1 MLDKIFEA
9 MRFRLHSW
17 ITNNY
22 VLRHGFAEKETITE
36 KDVSEL
42 YSSYLLE
49 KIVLDWNHKGTR
61 IKENVD
67 ISLYEKFF
75 GHAHYDVFILIK
87 EGKQTIE
94 QLLFSLS
101 DLGSEYINCFSL
113 EKNCLIITPLKG
125 SINSVDELI
134 EKDEEYVVN
143 EVVAGGLG
151 SIQNFI
157 DSINGQIDS
166 FNKELSEYS
175 RSLIKTLKILTAK

>member
-75 GHAHYDVFILIK
+75 GHAPYDVFVLIK

-134 EKDEEYVVN
+134 EKDEEYVVK

-175 RSLIKTLKILTAK
+175 SSLIKTLKILTAK